1 VPIEF
6 GGAATQRPTFTG
18 EKWRENER
26 KDKQPGNYKLCV
38 DVFQYFVSELWF
50 ALKHCI
56 VADQMR
62 GMPQEAIDEGS
73 LRKFEIV
80 SGGKERVESKDD
92 MKERGLRSPDI
103 CDAIVA
109 ALEGARR
116 LGFPLGKHVTI
127 GTNKPPNDQWL
138 QAKAEQ
144 QWKRSMQEVLTA

>member
-1 VPIEF
+1 
-6 GGAATQRPTFTG
+6 
-18 EKWRENER
+18 
-26 KDKQPGNYKLCV
+26 
-38 DVFQYFVSELWF
+38 VSELWF

-127 GTNKPPNDQWL
+127 EKKRDNTLWL
-138 QAKAEQ
+138 QAMSDRQWQKA
-144 QWKRSMQEVLTA
+144 KQEVLTA